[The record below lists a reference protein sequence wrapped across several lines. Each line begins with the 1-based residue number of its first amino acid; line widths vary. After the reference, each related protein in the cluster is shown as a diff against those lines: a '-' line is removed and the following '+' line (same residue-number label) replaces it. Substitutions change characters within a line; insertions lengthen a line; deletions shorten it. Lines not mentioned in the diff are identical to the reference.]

1 MNNFEIKRKVFKLV
15 AESIDLA
22 ITTNWESD
30 LTEDELKSIETELK
44 IIQSEFRKI
53 SNLTEN
59 QYELYLELQEIKRK
73 QREIQNSMKSDGVLR
88 KNNDSEKN
96 LIKLVDFISNGEI

>member
-22 ITTNWESD
+22 ITINWESD

-59 QYELYLELQEIKRK
+59 QYKLYLELQEIKRK